1 MSEALDLLITGG
13 TVLNPATGTHAEL
26 DVGIAAGRIAAVQS
40 KLPREN
46 AKQLLDARGCYVAPG
61 LIDFHVHSYWGVNPY
76 GFDADP
82 ICLATG
88 VTTAVDAGSAGPI
101 NFLGFRKLIHEQAR
115 TRMLGFTALAQHG
128 VLNDPGELENLRFAD
143 PEAAARTVSE
153 NRSIAVG
160 IKVRLHKKS
169 VGDNG
174 REALRLAVK
183 AGNASR
189 SPVMVHIGNT
199 GISMEEIVDTLR
211 AGDIVTHCYTPQQP
225 SVVDERGRLRDAV
238 RNAHERGVIF
248 DVGHANG
255 HFDFN
260 LVGRAMGD
268 GLSPDVISTDLHG
281 RMGPDNPVVDM
292 PTTMTKFL
300 HLGLT
305 LDQIV
310 AACTIKPARVIGWQD
325 QIGSLEVGREADVA
339 VLQLVDEPV
348 KLRDCVGSEMAVNQ
362 RIAARWT
369 IRRGEVFQ
377 GKG

>member
-1 MSEALDLLITGG
+1 MDEKFDLLIAGG
-13 TVLNPATGTHAEL
+13 TVLNPATGTKRQADL
-26 DVGIAAGRIAAVQS
+26 AVIGDRV
-40 KLPREN
+40 KAIEANLPREN
-46 AKQLLDARGCYVAPG
+46 VRRVLDVRGCYVTPG

-82 ICLATG
+82 ICLAAG

-101 NFLGFRKLIHEQAR
+101 NFPGFRKLIHEQAR
-115 TRMLGFTALAQHG
+115 TRMLGFIALAQHG

-143 PEAAARTVSE
+143 PEAAARTVAE
-153 NRSIAVG
+153 NRSIGVG

-174 REALRLAVK
+174 REALRLAIK
-183 AGNASR
+183 AGDASR

-225 SVVDERGRLRDAV
+225 SIVNERARLRDAV
-238 RNAHERGVIF
+238 RKAHERGVVF

-255 HFDFN
+255 HFDFH
-260 LVGRAMGD
+260 LVRHAIGD

-292 PTTMTKFL
+292 PTTLTKFL
-300 HLGLT
+300 HLGLK
-305 LDQIV
+305 LEQII
-310 AACTIKPARVIGWQD
+310 AACTINPARVIGWQD
-325 QIGSLEVGREADVA
+325 RLGSLEVGREADVA
-339 VLQLVDEPV
+339 VLQLLDEPV
-348 KLRDCVGSEMAVNQ
+348 ALRDCVGNEMNVNQ
-362 RIAARWT
+362 RIAVRWT
-369 IRRGEVFQ
+369 IRRGQVFP
-377 GKG
+377 GNG

>member
-1 MSEALDLLITGG
+1 MSETFDLLITGG
-13 TVLNPATGTHAEL
+13 AILNPATGLRGEL
-26 DVGIAAGRIAAVQS
+26 DVGIANGRIAALQS
-40 KLPREN
+40 NLPREN
-46 AKQLLDARGCYVAPG
+46 AKQILDARGCTVTPG

-82 ICLATG
+82 ICLASG

-101 NFLGFRKLIHEQAR
+101 NFLGFKNLVHKQAR
-115 TRMLGFTALAQHG
+115 TRMLGFIALAQHG

-143 PEAAARTVSE
+143 PEAAARTVAE
-153 NRSIAVG
+153 NRSIGVG

-174 REALRLAVK
+174 REALRLAIK
-183 AGNASR
+183 AGDASR
-189 SPVMVHIGNT
+189 SPLMVHVGNT
-199 GISMEEIVDTLR
+199 AISMEEIVETLR

-225 SVVDERGRLRDAV
+225 SIIDERGRLRAAV
-238 RNAHERGVIF
+238 RAAHERGVIF

-260 LVGRAMGD
+260 LVRRAMGD
-268 GLSPDVISTDLHG
+268 GLLPDVISTDLHG

-292 PTTMTKFL
+292 PTTLTKFL
-300 HLGLT
+300 ALGLSM
-305 LDQIV
+305 DQVI
-310 AACTIKPARVIGWQD
+310 AACTINPARVMGWQD
-325 QIGSLEVGREADVA
+325 RLGTLEVGREADIA
-339 VLQLVDEPV
+339 VLQLLDETV
-348 KLRDCVGSEMAVNQ
+348 KLRDCIGGEMSVNQ

>member
-1 MSEALDLLITGG
+1 MNEAFDLLITGG
-13 TVLNPATGTHAEL
+13 TVLNPATGLRGEL
-26 DVGIAAGRIAAVQS
+26 DVGVAAGRIAVIQS
-40 KLPREN
+40 NLPRDN
-46 AKQLLDARGCYVAPG
+46 AKQVFDARGCYVTPG

-82 ICLATG
+82 ICLAAG

-101 NFLGFRKLIHEQAR
+101 NFLGFKKLIHEQAR
-115 TRMLGFTALAQHG
+115 TRMLGFVALAQHG

-143 PEAAARTVSE
+143 PEAAARTAAE
-153 NRSIAVG
+153 NRSIGVG

-174 REALRLAVK
+174 REALRLAIK
-183 AGNASR
+183 AGDASR
-189 SPVMVHIGNT
+189 SPVMVHVGNT
-199 GISMEEIVDTLR
+199 GISMEEIVETLR

-225 SVVDERGRLRDAV
+225 SIVDERGRLREAV
-238 RNAHERGVIF
+238 RKAHERGVIF

-260 LVGRAMGD
+260 LVRRAMGD
-268 GLSPDVISTDLHG
+268 GLSPDVVSTDLHG

-292 PTTMTKFL
+292 PTTLTKFL
-300 HLGLT
+300 ALGMT
-305 LDQIV
+305 IDQVI
-310 AACTIKPARVIGWQD
+310 AACTINPARVIGWQD
-325 QIGSLEVGREADVA
+325 RLGSLEVGREADVA

-348 KLRDCVGSEMAVNQ
+348 KLRDCVGGEFIVNQ

-369 IRRGEVFQ
+369 IRRGEVFE